1 METFSLTNDL
11 QVSRLSLGGC
21 PFGGHG
27 WGTIDDADS
36 ILAIQKAYDLGV
48 NFFDTADVYG
58 FGHSEKILRKA
69 LGANRRKVALAS
81 KFGIR
86 WDSQCRTWKD
96 ASPAYLRS
104 ALDASLRRLEV
115 ECIDLY
121 YLHWPD
127 DQTPLEQTIEA
138 LADLQRQGKIRAIG
152 LSNVSAEQLQLAASI
167 APVATVQVQ
176 FSLVDQEDFRRLA
189 PIAKELSTTLTTWGS
204 LAQGLLSGKYD
215 ANTKFEE
222 GDRRLRYKNFQG
234 EKLQSNLRLVEEL
247 RQIATKLG
255 KTPVQIALRWLLD
268 TSPVGAVLF
277 GAKNNKQ
284 VTDNLGAM
292 SWELPKT
299 MYSRLEKLGLS
310 ARASHQQSNS
320 RKIA

>member
-1 METFSLTNDL
+1 METFSLTKDL

-27 WGTIDDADS
+27 WGAVDDGDS

-58 FGHSEKILRKA
+58 FGHSERILRKA
-69 LGANRRKVALAS
+69 LGANRQKVAIAS
-81 KFGIR
+81 KFGVR
-86 WDSQCRTWKD
+86 WDSQGRTWKD

-104 ALDASLRRLEV
+104 ALEASLRRLEV
-115 ECIDLY
+115 EFLDLY

-138 LADLQRQGKIRAIG
+138 LAEMQGQGKIRAIG

-167 APVATVQVQ
+167 APIATVQVQ
-176 FSLVDQEDFRRLA
+176 FSLVDQEDFQRLA
-189 PIAKELSTTLTTWGS
+189 PIAKELGTTLTTWGS

-222 GDRRLRYKNFQG
+222 GDRRLRYENFQG
-234 EKLQSNLRLVEEL
+234 EKLQNNLRLVEEL
-247 RQIATKLG
+247 RQIATVLE
-255 KTPVQIALRWLLD
+255 KTPVQVALRWLLD

-277 GAKNNKQ
+277 GAKNSKQ
-284 VTDNLGAM
+284 VVDNLGAM
-292 SWELPKT
+292 SWDLPKT
-299 MYSRLEKLGLS
+299 MYSRLEKLGLY
-310 ARASHQQSNS
+310 ALASHQQSDS